1 MFAVCGCITEG
12 NEKRAVVQFYSNLGN
27 HLKTLRVANA
37 EFVTTVS
44 FEGGGLRLVL
54 GVQASLYFAN
64 LKLDYKWAYLH
75 LA

>member
-1 MFAVCGCITEG
+1 M
-12 NEKRAVVQFYSNLGN
+12 GN

-54 GVQASLYFAN
+54 GVAGNLYFAN

-75 LA
+75 AAQTLVFGFQR